1 MDKYSC
7 TIFFFQKF
15 FSARTFIIRSRRT
28 LSRSWKR
35 HRRTSFLS
43 NSPFIVVDGK
53 RIRGFFSTPSIL
65 LSLHFPYNTR
75 LPYVYIRVYIFRCS
89 FQYHAAHAEELMPA
103 AKRILPPALKLDYA
117 LLVARLTR
125 LISRERRIAANI
137 QKRQKRFPG
146 NHCESVL
153 SPPGLPMLLSDFASF
168 ITYSPM
174 RFVIFRALAIMLS
187 NDVIS
192 TVALK
197 SIGAFFKAR

>member
-1 MDKYSC
+1 MSK
-7 TIFFFQKF
+7 
-15 FSARTFIIRSRRT
+15 
-28 LSRSWKR
+28 
-35 HRRTSFLS
+35 
-43 NSPFIVVDGK
+43 SPFIVDGK
-53 RIRGFFSTPSIL
+53 RIRGFFSTPS
-65 LSLHFPYNTR
+65 LHFLYDTR
-75 LPYVYIRVYIFRCS
+75 LPYVYIRVYIFSCS

-174 RFVIFRALAIMLS
+174 RFVIFRALATMLS

>member
-1 MDKYSC
+1 MHDFFLPE
-7 TIFFFQKF
+7 IFLPANFHNQIGELC
-15 FSARTFIIRSRRT
+15 REVENGI
-28 LSRSWKR
+28 
-35 HRRTSFLS
+35 RRTSFLS
-43 NSPFIVVDGK
+43 KSPFIVVDGK
-53 RIRGFFSTPSIL
+53 RIRGFFSTHSS
-65 LSLHFPYNTR
+65 LSLHFLYDTR

-174 RFVIFRALAIMLS
+174 RFVIFRALATMLS

>member
-1 MDKYSC
+1 MHD
-7 TIFFFQKF
+7 FFLSEI
-15 FSARTFIIRSRRT
+15 FSAQTFIIRSGRT

-43 NSPFIVVDGK
+43 KSPFIVDGK
-53 RIRGFFSTPSIL
+53 RIRGFFSTPS
-65 LSLHFPYNTR
+65 LHFLYDTR

-174 RFVIFRALAIMLS
+174 RFVIFRALATMLS

>member
-1 MDKYSC
+1 MHD
-7 TIFFFQKF
+7 FFLSEI
-15 FSARTFIIRSRRT
+15 FSAQTFIIRSGRT

-43 NSPFIVVDGK
+43 KSPFIVDGK
-53 RIRGFFSTPSIL
+53 RIRGFFSTPS
-65 LSLHFPYNTR
+65 LHFLYDTR
-75 LPYVYIRVYIFRCS
+75 LPYVYIRVYIFSCS

-174 RFVIFRALAIMLS
+174 RFVIFRALATMLS

>member
-1 MDKYSC
+1 MHD
-7 TIFFFQKF
+7 FFLSEI
-15 FSARTFIIRSRRT
+15 FSAQTFIIRSGRT

-43 NSPFIVVDGK
+43 KSPFIVDGK
-53 RIRGFFSTPSIL
+53 RIRGFFSTPS
-65 LSLHFPYNTR
+65 LHFLYDTR
-75 LPYVYIRVYIFRCS
+75 LPYVYIRVYIFSCS

>member
-1 MDKYSC
+1 
-7 TIFFFQKF
+7 
-15 FSARTFIIRSRRT
+15 
-28 LSRSWKR
+28 
-35 HRRTSFLS
+35 
-43 NSPFIVVDGK
+43 
-53 RIRGFFSTPSIL
+53 
-65 LSLHFPYNTR
+65 
-75 LPYVYIRVYIFRCS
+75 
-89 FQYHAAHAEELMPA
+89 MPA

-174 RFVIFRALAIMLS
+174 RFVIFRALATMLS

-197 SIGAFFKAR
+197 SIDAFFKAR

>member
-43 NSPFIVVDGK
+43 KSPFIVDGK
-53 RIRGFFSTPSIL
+53 RIRGFFSTPS
-65 LSLHFPYNTR
+65 LHFLYDTR
-75 LPYVYIRVYIFRCS
+75 LPYVYIRVYIFSCS

>member
-1 MDKYSC
+1 MHN
-7 TIFFFQKF
+7 FFLSEI
-15 FSARTFIIRSRRT
+15 FSAQTFIIRSGRT

-43 NSPFIVVDGK
+43 KSPFIVDGK
-53 RIRGFFSTPSIL
+53 RIRGFFSTPS
-65 LSLHFPYNTR
+65 LHFLYDTR
-75 LPYVYIRVYIFRCS
+75 LPYVYIRVYIFSCS

>member
-1 MDKYSC
+1 MHD
-7 TIFFFQKF
+7 FFLSEI
-15 FSARTFIIRSRRT
+15 FSAQTFIIRSGRT

-43 NSPFIVVDGK
+43 KSPFIVDGK
-53 RIRGFFSTPSIL
+53 RIRGFFSTPS
-65 LSLHFPYNTR
+65 LHFLYDTH

>member
-7 TIFFFQKF
+7 TIFFFQKS
-15 FSARTFIIRSRRT
+15 FSAQTFIIRSGRT

-43 NSPFIVVDGK
+43 KSPFIVDGK
-53 RIRGFFSTPSIL
+53 RIRGFFSTPS
-65 LSLHFPYNTR
+65 LHFLYDTR
-75 LPYVYIRVYIFRCS
+75 LPYVYIRVYIFSCS

>member
-1 MDKYSC
+1 MSK
-7 TIFFFQKF
+7 
-15 FSARTFIIRSRRT
+15 
-28 LSRSWKR
+28 
-35 HRRTSFLS
+35 
-43 NSPFIVVDGK
+43 SPFIVDGK
-53 RIRGFFSTPSIL
+53 RIRGFFSTPS
-65 LSLHFPYNTR
+65 LHFLYDTR

-137 QKRQKRFPG
+137 QKRQKRFPD

>member
-1 MDKYSC
+1 MHD
-7 TIFFFQKF
+7 FFLSEI
-15 FSARTFIIRSRRT
+15 FSAQTFIIRSGRT

-43 NSPFIVVDGK
+43 KSPFIVDGK
-53 RIRGFFSTPSIL
+53 RIRGFFSTPS
-65 LSLHFPYNTR
+65 LHFLYDTR

>member
-1 MDKYSC
+1 MSK
-7 TIFFFQKF
+7 
-15 FSARTFIIRSRRT
+15 
-28 LSRSWKR
+28 
-35 HRRTSFLS
+35 
-43 NSPFIVVDGK
+43 SPFIVDGK
-53 RIRGFFSTPSIL
+53 RIRGFFSTPS
-65 LSLHFPYNTR
+65 LHFLYDTR

>member
-15 FSARTFIIRSRRT
+15 FSAQTFIIRSGRT

-43 NSPFIVVDGK
+43 KSPFIVDGK
-53 RIRGFFSTPSIL
+53 RIRGFFSTPS
-65 LSLHFPYNTR
+65 LHFLYDTR
-75 LPYVYIRVYIFRCS
+75 LPYVYIRVYIFSCS

-103 AKRILPPALKLDYA
+103 AKRILPPALKLDYV

-174 RFVIFRALAIMLS
+174 RFVIFRALATMLS